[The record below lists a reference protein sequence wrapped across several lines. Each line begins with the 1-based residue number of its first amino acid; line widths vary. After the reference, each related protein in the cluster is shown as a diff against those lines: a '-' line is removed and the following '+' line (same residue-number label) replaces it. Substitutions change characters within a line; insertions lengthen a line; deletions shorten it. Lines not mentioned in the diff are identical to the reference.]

1 MVYRAGKGGGAFHS
15 GPFQVNTPVRF
26 PDSLP
31 NSHIKAGKSPLC
43 SSAAFAVPCSH
54 PLWGCWNRKAGRQ
67 ILRVFSS
74 WARAETVHVQIRCCP
89 SAPTALF
96 RAGPVRSLTTPPV
109 RVVRGLSGP
118 PPSLHLPSLAPYPT
132 SAPDRI
138 PIAADDN
145 AAFVL
150 DDQDEDGADG
160 GLFRSGCRPGSND
173 DLTEDER
180 GRTMLEKAVLGGGY
194 ENATSSYSPENST
207 PTPPALM
214 SDTRLSRDA
223 GLPQGYEGGLR
234 TAILRLLNA
243 SANGR
248 TRLGSSGY
256 LRP

>member
-1 MVYRAGKGGGAFHS
+1 MVYRAGKGGGVLPTGAVSSQQS
-15 GPFQVNTPVRF
+15 GFLTPSQTRTSKPENRLPVVTQRF
-26 PDSLP
+26 TM
-31 NSHIKAGKSPLC
+31 
-43 SSAAFAVPCSH
+43 PCSH

-74 WARAETVHVQIRCCP
+74 WARAETVHVQIRCP

-96 RAGPVRSLTTPPV
+96 RAGPVLSLTTPPV

-118 PPSLHLPSLAPYPT
+118 PPSLHLPSLAPYPI